1 MTRLFL
7 FVFLALLFSTGTNA
21 QRSTRVISGL
31 VTSQEERTALPGAL
45 VYVKGTKNASG
56 TQQDGVYYIEVSPG
70 DSVLVFC
77 YDEYQTKEIRLTA
90 ANEYNVVLCKGK
102 TKENMTGALSYKRIT
117 YEN

>member
-1 MTRLFL
+1 
-7 FVFLALLFSTGTNA
+7 
-21 QRSTRVISGL
+21 VISGL

-56 TQQDGVYYIEVSPG
+56 TQQDGVYYIEVNPR

-102 TKENMTGALSYKRIT
+102 TKENVTGALENMAGVLENVTGALSYKRI
-117 YEN
+117 NL